1 MSTRPFFVGLFVA
14 FAGVMTANAQ
24 TSKPEDVRTLLATA
38 AKALGAEGLKTHSY
52 TGAGSSYI
60 VTHDAPPP
68 AGWAHAVMKSYV
80 HDVNLEGPTSHVQL
94 IRAEG
99 TPHADR
105 TLTYNADAKSPWLL
119 QHQFWITPYGFL
131 KGAMVNNAT
140 VESRTISGTPFR
152 VVTFTLPGDHKV
164 VGYINDR
171 DLVEKVETW
180 IGEKGDRLVEAY
192 YHDYADFNGVKVPTM
207 ITQKH
212 AGALSLILIAK
223 DVKVGK

>member
-1 MSTRPFFVGLFVA
+1 
-14 FAGVMTANAQ
+14 MTANAQ
-24 TSKPEDVRTLLATA
+24 ASKPEDVRTLLATA
-38 AKALGAEGLKTHSY
+38 AKALGAEGLKTVSY
-52 TGAGSSYI
+52 TGTGSSYI
-60 VTHDAPPP
+60 VTDDPPP
-68 AGWAHAVMKSYV
+68 EGGWAHAVMKSYV
-80 HDVNLEGPTSHVQL
+80 HDVNLEGSTSRVQL

-99 TPHADR
+99 TPPADR

-131 KGAMVNNAT
+131 KGAMMHNAT
-140 VESRTISGTPFR
+140 VESRTVSGAPFR

-164 VGYINDR
+164 AGYINDK

-180 IGEKGDRLVEAY
+180 IGEKGDRLVEAHY
-192 YHDYADFNGVKVPTM
+192 RDYTDFNGVKVPTM

>member
-1 MSTRPFFVGLFVA
+1 MSTRPVFVGLLIA
-14 FAGVMTANAQ
+14 IAGAITANAQ
-24 TSKPEDVRTLLATA
+24 ASKPEDARTVLATA
-38 AKALGAEGLKTHSY
+38 AKALGAEGLKTLHYVGS
-52 TGAGSSYI
+52 GSSYI
-60 VTHDAPPP
+60 VTDDPPPP

-80 HDVNLEGPTSHVQL
+80 HDVNLEAPTSHVQL

-99 TPHADR
+99 TPPADR

-131 KGAMVNNAT
+131 KGAMTNNAT
-140 VESRTISGTPFR
+140 VEPRTISGTPFR
-152 VVTFTLPGDHKV
+152 VVTFTLPGDYKV
-164 VGYINDR
+164 VGYINDK

-192 YHDYADFNGVKVPTM
+192 YRDYTDFNGVKVPTM

-212 AGALSLILIAK
+212 AGTLSLILIVK